1 MMNIPDFP
9 NKIKALAHPG
19 IKRLGERRQIIV
31 YMAVLAAACLL
42 SFYLGYVARAESAK
56 ATSVVINCPLEA
68 YMEPKT
74 ADSTSS
80 IPDKRAISLGVGG
93 QFVASKNGAKYY
105 PADCGSANRIKEE
118 NKVYF
123 NSTSAAETAGY
134 SLSATCK

>member
-1 MMNIPDFP
+1 MTIPDFP
-9 NKIKALAHPG
+9 NKIKAVSLP
-19 IKRLGERRQIIV
+19 IQKRLGERRQIII
-31 YMAVLAAACLL
+31 YMAVLAVACLL

-74 ADSTSS
+74 ATS
-80 IPDKRAISLGVGG
+80 IPINPEKRAISIDTSG
-93 QFVASKNGAKYY
+93 QFIASKNGTKYY
-105 PADCGSANRIKEE
+105 RADCGGANRIKEE

-123 NSTSAAETAGY
+123 NSANAAEAAGY